1 MRRNHDQSLRLPGFI
16 FILCIATVVLS
27 HEHHDATEVPPEKAT
42 APIDW
47 ILWVHIVLQGVV
59 WGILF
64 PIGMVLGLA
73 KSRYHVPLQAS
84 AT

>member
-1 MRRNHDQSLRLPGFI
+1 MSRFRDPSVRLVA
-16 FILCIATVVLS
+16 FILCLVTVVLS
-27 HEHHDATEVPPEKAT
+27 HEHHDTAESIPLEKAT

-47 ILWVHIVLQGVV
+47 ILWVHIALQGVV

-73 KSRYHVPLQAS
+73 GSRWHVPLQVSAS
-84 AT
+84 